1 MLTKKTIRTMGTAA
15 GRIPLGKREA
25 RRLVRWLC
33 PESGP
38 ERLVQ
43 ALMHKGLSALS
54 EEDLEQIA
62 EVPPADMAWATLRAV
77 VDLLLLA
84 RPARRGGT

>member
-1 MLTKKTIRTMGTAA
+1 MLTKKTIRTISTAA
-15 GRIPLGKREA
+15 GRVLLTKTEA

-33 PESGP
+33 PDGDP

-54 EEDLEQIA
+54 EEALEQIA
-62 EVPPADMAWATLRAV
+62 EVPADDRAWAELRAV

-84 RPARRGGT
+84 RAARRGGK